1 MYAVVETSGTQHRV
15 SAGDVLVVDRVNANV
30 GDVVSL
36 DKVLLF
42 GGDEVKFGTPYVE
55 GAKVLAEVVDHR
67 LGDKVETYKYHRR
80 SRYRKTIGFRARL
93 STLRIQSI
101 EG

>member
-1 MYAVVETSGTQHRV
+1 MNPRTIRTDPQE
-15 SAGDVLVVDRVNANV
+15 VLE
-30 GDVVSL
+30 
-36 DKVLLF
+36 KVLLF

-55 GAKVLAEVVDHR
+55 GAKVLAEVVEHR

-93 STLRIQSI
+93 SALRIQSI

>member
-15 SAGDVLVVDRVNANV
+15 SAGDVIVVDRVNANV

-55 GAKVLAEVVDHR
+55 GAKVLAEVVEHR
-67 LGDKVETYKYHRR
+67 LGDKVETYKYPRR

-93 STLRIQSI
+93 SSIRIQSI